1 MIKKILLLVLLSPF
15 FLYCQD
21 SMTGEFSPKED
32 FDFAILYRLTPTGK
46 IYAQDTKIG
55 NDGKLKLNFDSL
67 SKGSYRLVYNLP
79 EENNYFDFIYDGNE
93 EVSFTFSETTGV
105 VFTDSQNK
113 ILNEYLKEMDAIENA
128 LNSELTSE
136 SSNTKDVKTLL
147 RKQIDIQNRAE
158 NESKNSFGSLFVK
171 ANKPYIPNDFKNRS
185 LYYGEKKTNFFSN
198 FDFEDMQLQS
208 SSFPL
213 KIIEKY
219 YEEFTLVQGSTY
231 YRSLI
236 NDIYFEIKNSDSE
249 FQKTVLAEFWQS
261 LVDKN
266 KNNAANY
273 LADNYLT
280 DLATSHDDTVL
291 IKKLDL
297 FKNLSVGAKVPN
309 FSWEDENDNE
319 NTLYSTDVAEY
330 YVLAFWSSD
339 CPHCMEQMPI
349 LNEKMNTINSN
360 KIKVIAVGLE
370 MEDEPWKQTTEQL
383 SNFIHVL
390 RKDED
395 RAAITLDYNVT
406 GTPTYF
412 VLDKDKKIIG
422 KPQGQNTL
430 FSIIDTLEAYKK
442 Q

>member
-1 MIKKILLLVLLSPF
+1 M
-15 FLYCQD
+15 
-21 SMTGEFSPKED
+21 KE
-32 FDFAILYRLTPTGK
+32 I
-46 IYAQDTKIG
+46 
-55 NDGKLKLNFDSL
+55 
-67 SKGSYRLVYNLP
+67 
-79 EENNYFDFIYDGNE
+79 
-93 EVSFTFSETTGV
+93 
-105 VFTDSQNK
+105 
-113 ILNEYLKEMDAIENA
+113 DAIENA

-136 SSNTKDVKTLL
+136 SPNTKDVKTLL

-219 YEEFTLVQGSTY
+219 YEEFTLVQGSTF

-249 FQKTVLAEFWQS
+249 FQKTVLAGFWQS

-297 FKNLSVGAKVPN
+297 FKNLSVGAKVSN

-339 CPHCMEQMPI
+339 CPHCMEQMPF

-360 KIKVIAVGLE
+360 KIRVIAVGLE

-430 FSIIDTLEAYKK
+430 FGIIDTLEAHKK